1 MFDDLEDLI
10 QVEVIGGFQP
20 AILSTPGEWFTIFTK
35 RFELQQ

>member
-10 QVEVIGGFQP
+10 QVKIISRFQP
-20 AILSTPGEWFTIFTK
+20 AILSTPGERFAIFAE